1 MHERSQATK
10 DDMSPQNEFILEK
23 SRAGRSI
30 ETESRLLGA
39 RKWGGGWGAEIRE
52 VMAEQN
58 GLFSR

>member
-30 ETESRLLGA
+30 ETESR
-39 RKWGGGWGAEIRE
+39 KWGGGWGAEIRE